1 MAALFAVHP
10 LHVESVAW
18 VAERKDVLSTCLW
31 FLTTLAWVSYARRP
45 TAWRYSFVLIGF
57 ALGLMAKPMLVT
69 LPFTLLLLDYW
80 PLERLPDARAV
91 RRAVVEKVPLL
102 GLAAAASVI
111 TMVAQTR
118 AGALWALAVLSIAVR
133 VENALVSYA
142 SYLWMMVWPQRLGFL
157 YPHPGASLPLGLVAG
172 SAIALVTVTAGVV
185 ALRRSRPYLLVG
197 WLWYVGTLVPVI
209 GLVQV
214 GKQAMADRYTY
225 VPLVGIFL
233 AVAWGLPS
241 GPLAARVLRVAIP
254 IVLAALAIRTH
265 AQLGVWRDSVT
276 LYEHALA
283 LNERN
288 PTVQVNLGAALL
300 ERGDPARAKPYF
312 QACIDQTGSC
322 PEGRLHLATILLDEG
337 RPAEAVTLLQ
347 ALSLPPELSYAHY
360 NLGNVYVRL
369 GRDADALEP
378 FRTALRYNPD
388 AFYAAFNLGNALQ
401 RLGALPEAIQAYDQ
415 ALRIKPDLAGAH
427 HNLATVYLRMGDYPS
442 AAQHYQEA
450 LDLARSYEAAGRS
463 QRRRGARSRPEG
475 TARAPRTWPPEACPR
490 RTGGWGPPGAEVRRE
505 SENGE
510 RALCYTASAAPLR
523 PRDPHSPRKRR
534 ATGRVVS
541 KWSITIIATTVSG
554 TARNMPGMPHNS
566 PQNASDARITS
577 GLRPTAL
584 PRISG
589 STTDADRT

>member
-1 MAALFAVHP
+1 VAVPARTTVRWLVAALLALTTAVVFWPVLGFDFINYDDPVYVTENPHVQRGLSRELVAWAFTATVAGNWHPLTLLSHGVDWSLFGRAPPGHHATSLALHAVNTALLFLLFVRMTDCVWRSALVAALFGLHP

-450 LDLARSYEAAGRS
+450 LDLDPSLDQAR
-463 QRRRGARSRPEG
+463 Q
-475 TARAPRTWPPEACPR
+475 
-490 RTGGWGPPGAEVRRE
+490 
-505 SENGE
+505 
-510 RALCYTASAAPLR
+510 
-523 PRDPHSPRKRR
+523 
-534 ATGRVVS
+534 
-541 KWSITIIATTVSG
+541 
-554 TARNMPGMPHNS
+554 
-566 PQNASDARITS
+566 
-577 GLRPTAL
+577 GLRTAQQAM
-584 PRISG
+584 R
-589 STTDADRT
+589 R